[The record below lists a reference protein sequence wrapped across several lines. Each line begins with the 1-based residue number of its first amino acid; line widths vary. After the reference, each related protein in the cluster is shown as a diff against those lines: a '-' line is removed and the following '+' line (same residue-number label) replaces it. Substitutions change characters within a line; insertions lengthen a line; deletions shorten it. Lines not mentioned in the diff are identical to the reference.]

1 MGGLD
6 LISNT
11 GYCILVGIAPD
22 DSKDAFSLF
31 ARQYP
36 FLVTKSTKAASI
48 PSYPA
53 EVCKQI
59 PAVFVAKKCHLFFCN
74 SCLLQSNG
82 VLALWGKC
90 NLFCLVIDHHK
101 DM

>member
-1 MGGLD
+1 
-6 LISNT
+6 
-11 GYCILVGIAPD
+11 LVGIAPD

-59 PAVFVAKKCHLFFCN
+59 PAVFVAKM
-74 SCLLQSNG
+74 SSILLQRLST
-82 VLALWGKC
+82 AE
-90 NLFCLVIDHHK
+90 
-101 DM
+101 